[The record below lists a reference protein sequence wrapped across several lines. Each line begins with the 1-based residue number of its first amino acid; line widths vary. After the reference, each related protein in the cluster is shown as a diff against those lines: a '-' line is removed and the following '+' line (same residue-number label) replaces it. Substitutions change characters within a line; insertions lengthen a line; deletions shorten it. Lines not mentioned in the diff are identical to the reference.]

1 MRIGILKADSVRDEF
16 QSQFGDYQGMF
27 QRVLDSV
34 AEGALEYRTYDV
46 LAGDYPESID
56 TCDGYVITGS
66 RESVYDDQE
75 WISRLGN
82 FVIAL
87 HEQQKK
93 TVGICFGHQL
103 IAHVLGGETTSAA
116 GGWGVG
122 VHQFKVEFEPPWMPE
137 KTTSFRLLCSHRDQV
152 TRLPQD
158 AHVFAKSD
166 FCPVAGYTMGNHFI
180 TFQGHPEFE
189 KPYAEILMRSRKEL
203 LESAYDPGIASLEET
218 TDEGLVATWM
228 YEFLQQ

>member
-16 QSQFGDYQGMF
+16 QNQFGDYQGMF

-56 TCDGYVITGS
+56 ACDGYVITGS

-87 HEQQKK
+87 HERQKK

-122 VHQFKVEFEPPWMPE
+122 VHEFKVEFEPPWMPE

-166 FCPVAGYTMGNHFI
+166 FCPVAGFTLGDHFV

-189 KPYAEILMRSRKEL
+189 KSYSEILMRSRKEL
-203 LESAYDPGIASLEET
+203 LESAYDPGIASLDEI

-228 YEFLQQ
+228 LEFLKP

>member
-56 TCDGYVITGS
+56 ACDGYVITGS

-82 FVIAL
+82 FV
-87 HEQQKK
+87 
-93 TVGICFGHQL
+93 
-103 IAHVLGGETTSAA
+103 
-116 GGWGVG
+116 
-122 VHQFKVEFEPPWMPE
+122 
-137 KTTSFRLLCSHRDQV
+137 
-152 TRLPQD
+152 
-158 AHVFAKSD
+158 
-166 FCPVAGYTMGNHFI
+166 
-180 TFQGHPEFE
+180 
-189 KPYAEILMRSRKEL
+189 
-203 LESAYDPGIASLEET
+203 
-218 TDEGLVATWM
+218 
-228 YEFLQQ
+228 

>member
-34 AEGALEYRTYDV
+34 AEDALEYRTYDV

-87 HEQQKK
+87 HERQKK
-93 TVGICFGHQL
+93 NFRCLFWSSIDC
-103 IAHVLGGETTSAA
+103 ASAR
-116 GGWGVG
+116 W
-122 VHQFKVEFEPPWMPE
+122 
-137 KTTSFRLLCSHRDQV
+137 
-152 TRLPQD
+152 
-158 AHVFAKSD
+158 
-166 FCPVAGYTMGNHFI
+166 
-180 TFQGHPEFE
+180 
-189 KPYAEILMRSRKEL
+189 
-203 LESAYDPGIASLEET
+203 
-218 TDEGLVATWM
+218 
-228 YEFLQQ
+228 